1 MKILLVDDSLTMRRI
16 QRTQLQQLG
25 ITDVMEANNGKEA
38 LHRVAEN
45 PDLECILLDWNMPEV
60 DGPTFLKAI
69 RADEKHK
76 ELKVIMCTSN
86 AEKEKVMEALRAG
99 ANGYII
105 KPFAAEALK
114 SKLGL

>member
-1 MKILLVDDSLTMRRI
+1 MKILLVDDSMTMRRI
-16 QRTQLQQLG
+16 QKTQLQQLG
-25 ITDVMEANNGKEA
+25 IADVVEANNGKEA
-38 LHRVAEN
+38 LDCVSKN
-45 PDLECILLDWNMPEV
+45 PDFSCVLLDWNMPEM
-60 DGPTFLKAI
+60 DGPTFLKTI
-69 RADEKHK
+69 RANEKNK
-76 ELKVIMCTSN
+76 DLKVIMCTSN